1 LSESQ
6 IRQRLAAILVADVAG
21 YSRLMGCD
29 ECGTV
34 ANLEGARSVFRAS
47 VESHQGRVI
56 DMAGDSV
63 LAIYE
68 TATGAVASALAIQ
81 HELDERAAQVAED
94 CRMRFRIGIHLGDV
108 MEKTDGSVF
117 GDGVNIAAR
126 LEALAEPGGITVS
139 DAVQCAIRNRMS
151 ATFDDLGAQRVK
163 NIADPIRA
171 YKVYDAARL
180 AVPTAAAAVPA
191 APGRERVDKPQ
202 IAVLPFL
209 NMSGDAEQ
217 EFFADGITEDIITEL
232 SRFRDL
238 FVISRNSSFKYK
250 GQAVEVQKFARE
262 LGVNYVVEGSVRKV
276 GKRVRITV
284 QLIDAENDRHIWAER
299 YDRDLED
306 IFAIRDEVTTAIVAT
321 LPGRVE
327 AAARNRAARN
337 PTENMAAYE
346 CVLTARSCITAATAK
361 TTPGRSACSSVRSS
375 STPATPTRTPGRPAF
390 SARPGSTAGAK
401 AAPRRRRRSP
411 TRCAP
416 RWRSTTTIAT
426 CT

>member
-1 LSESQ
+1 MSESQ

-68 TATGAVASALAIQ
+68 TASGAVASALAIQ

-151 ATFDDLGAQRVK
+151 ATFDDLGVQRVK

-191 APGRERVDKPQ
+191 A
-202 IAVLPFL
+202 
-209 NMSGDAEQ
+209 
-217 EFFADGITEDIITEL
+217 
-232 SRFRDL
+232 
-238 FVISRNSSFKYK
+238 
-250 GQAVEVQKFARE
+250 
-262 LGVNYVVEGSVRKV
+262 
-276 GKRVRITV
+276 
-284 QLIDAENDRHIWAER
+284 
-299 YDRDLED
+299 
-306 IFAIRDEVTTAIVAT
+306 
-321 LPGRVE
+321 
-327 AAARNRAARN
+327 
-337 PTENMAAYE
+337 
-346 CVLTARSCITAATAK
+346 
-361 TTPGRSACSSVRSS
+361 
-375 STPATPTRTPGRPAF
+375 
-390 SARPGSTAGAK
+390 
-401 AAPRRRRRSP
+401 
-411 TRCAP
+411 
-416 RWRSTTTIAT
+416 
-426 CT
+426 